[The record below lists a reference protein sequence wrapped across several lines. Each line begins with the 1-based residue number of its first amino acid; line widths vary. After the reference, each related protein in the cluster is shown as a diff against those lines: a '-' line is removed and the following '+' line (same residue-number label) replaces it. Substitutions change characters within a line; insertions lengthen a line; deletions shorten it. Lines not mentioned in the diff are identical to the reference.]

1 MAVGGVCVQAG
12 QEGDYGL
19 YWQKKLLTPLV
30 EVFQASVPPGQRE
43 AVLHELKGGEHS
55 RVRVDAALSP
65 PPPALGPA
73 SPPPRA
79 RGGTNG
85 RGEAPG
91 LRAVR
96 QGCY

>member
-1 MAVGGVCVQAG
+1 MQAG